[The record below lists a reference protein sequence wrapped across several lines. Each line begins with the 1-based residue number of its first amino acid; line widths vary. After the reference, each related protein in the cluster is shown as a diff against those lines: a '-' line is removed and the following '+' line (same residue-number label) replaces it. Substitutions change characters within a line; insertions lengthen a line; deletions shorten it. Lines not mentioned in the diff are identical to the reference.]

1 MKSLFRSLSKGT
13 AIGCIIGLVLSL
25 PFAPYIGIVLGGS
38 LGGGWGWQLAKYPGV
53 ILGITGAAILV
64 AGGIILIG
72 AFVGGVFGFLIER
85 LMR

>member
-13 AIGCIIGLVLSL
+13 AIGCIIGIVLSM
-25 PFAPYIGIVLGGS
+25 PFAPYIGIVLGGNLAGS
-38 LGGGWGWQLAKYPGV
+38 WGWQLAKSPGV
-53 ILGITGAAILV
+53 IFGITGAVILV

-72 AFVGGVFGFLIER
+72 AFLGGVFGFLIER